1 MIEAP
6 DGGGRV
12 NKKDIGAALFLLA
25 IGGIGLYKALLLP
38 LGDLRAPDTAFMPV
52 LLCGLLLTLAL
63 VLLVRAVWGRHEP
76 AAPAAGDTFAEHGR
90 KKLLLVVLS
99 FVAYCFLLDPLGYII
114 ATALVIVIVARLM
127 RCGWAETV
135 AMALICAIGSYFL
148 IVKYLKGPLPSG
160 LLPF

>member
-1 MIEAP
+1 
-6 DGGGRV
+6 V

-38 LGDLRAPDTAFMPV
+38 VGDLRSPDTAFMPV

-63 VLLVRAVWGRHEP
+63 ALLARAVWSGPQATLPP
-76 AAPAAGDTFAEHGR
+76 AVETFAKHGR
-90 KKLLLVVLS
+90 KKLLLVVLT

-114 ATALVIVIVARLM
+114 STALVIIIVARLM

-135 AMALICAIGSYFL
+135 AMALICTVGSYFL